1 MYGRSISKKRK
12 HPQSNSENLFDETFE
27 LTFGDTTPSIIT
39 PTPSFMSPVAKS
51 SNEKKKGIQAF
62 FKPQREDSDVV
73 SVVSSSS
80 SSCASPK
87 TTPLQAQPQ
96 QQQLY
101 LDFGQKSFGK
111 RTTCKSCGV
120 MYDKSIKSEK
130 SDHDK
135 ICVQITEGVAYSGF
149 KGQTVCGGGGGEKG
163 GGMVV
168 EIKGNDPLS
177 HRQKFKEVSG
187 RSEASEPCDRR
198 VRATNPLLLWC
209 FVENAGEENHG

>member
-1 MYGRSISKKRK
+1 
-12 HPQSNSENLFDETFE
+12 
-27 LTFGDTTPSIIT
+27 
-39 PTPSFMSPVAKS
+39 
-51 SNEKKKGIQAF
+51 
-62 FKPQREDSDVV
+62 
-73 SVVSSSS
+73 
-80 SSCASPK
+80 
-87 TTPLQAQPQ
+87 
-96 QQQLY
+96 
-101 LDFGQKSFGK
+101 
-111 RTTCKSCGV
+111 